1 MRPEKVSRGTKIEGF
16 TDVDSSFDLVQEK
29 AVLCSAG
36 CCANTNMLVERSI
49 AGSHQSNLTCLDLDV
64 FCRGSAII
72 RSLTTAAG
80 GSDDDVRH
88 RDPRWRAAWSTVSAP
103 ARAFAAAF

>member
-1 MRPEKVSRGTKIEGF
+1 MLILPLTWS
-16 TDVDSSFDLVQEK
+16 K

-36 CCANTNMLVERSI
+36 CCANTNMLVECSI
-49 AGSHQSNLTCLDLDV
+49 AGSHQSNLIRLDLDV

-88 RDPRWRAAWSTVSAP
+88 RDPRWRAAWSILSAP
-103 ARAFAAAF
+103 ERFCCCILIIPAAMKSVGRDITANWE

>member
-1 MRPEKVSRGTKIEGF
+1 MLILPLTWS
-16 TDVDSSFDLVQEK
+16 K

-36 CCANTNMLVERSI
+36 CYANTNILVECSI
-49 AGSHQSNLTCLDLDV
+49 AGSHQSNLTRLDLDV

-88 RDPRWRAAWSTVSAP
+88 RDPRWRAAWSILSAP
-103 ARAFAAAF
+103 REILLLHINYSCCHEKCGERHNR